1 VPLLEQ
7 VLEKYPQQV
16 KLVYKNFPLRSHS
29 YSAPAALAALAAHR
43 QDRFWEF
50 HDRLFENYRQLNDR
64 KIRGIAAQMG
74 LDLQTFEKDR
84 RDPGLI
90 ALVNRDIREG
100 HKAGVRG
107 TPSVFINGKKL
118 KSRSMQGFEA
128 SIRRALALARK

>member
-43 QDRFWEF
+43 QGRFWEF
-50 HDRLFENYRQLNDR
+50 HDRLFENYRQLSDP

-74 LDLQTFEKDR
+74 LDIEAFEKDR
-84 RDPGLI
+84 GDPGLV

-100 HKAGVRG
+100 VRAGVRG
-107 TPSVFINGKKL
+107 TPSIFVNGIKL
-118 KSRSMQGFEA
+118 NARSIQGFDA
-128 SIRRALALARK
+128 SIRRELAVARK